1 MSDFGFPHLNNDSRG
16 PLVMRLDR
24 IEKQESVMVDV
35 ISCMSDP
42 ELNDTS
48 LTCCTVNVSEMG
60 MKVATSMPI
69 PVATRL
75 SLRLDFASHLFRL
88 EVEVRWVKDE
98 GRHYVGLHIDD
109 SSADIVAWTRMF
121 ELDL

>member
-1 MSDFGFPHLNNDSRG
+1 
-16 PLVMRLDR
+16 MRLDR
-24 IEKQESVMVDV
+24 IDKHESVMVDV
-35 ISCMSDP
+35 ISCMSHP

-48 LTCCTVNVSEMG
+48 LTCFTVDVSETG
-60 MKVATSMPI
+60 MKVASAIPI

-75 SLRLDFASHLFRL
+75 GLRLDFASHLYRL
-88 EVEVRWVKDE
+88 EGEVRWAKDD
-98 GRHYVGLHIDD
+98 GRHYVGLYIDD

>member
-1 MSDFGFPHLNNDSRG
+1 
-16 PLVMRLDR
+16 MRLDR

-35 ISCMSDP
+35 ISCMSHP

-48 LTCCTVNVSEMG
+48 LTCCTVNVSAAG
-60 MKVATSMPI
+60 MKVATAMAI

-75 SLRLDFASHLFRL
+75 GLRLDFASHLYRL
-88 EVEVRWVKDE
+88 EGEVRWAKDDD
-98 GRHYVGLHIDD
+98 RHYVGLHIDD

>member
-1 MSDFGFPHLNNDSRG
+1 
-16 PLVMRLDR
+16 MRLDR
-24 IEKQESVMVDV
+24 IDKQESVMVDV
-35 ISCMSDP
+35 ISCMAHP

-48 LTCCTVNVSEMG
+48 LTCLTVDVSETG
-60 MKVATSMPI
+60 MKVATAMPI

-88 EVEVRWVKDE
+88 EGEVRWAKNDD
-98 GRHYVGLHIDD
+98 RHYVGLQIDG
-109 SSADIVAWTRMF
+109 SSTDIVAWTRMF